1 MSNLN
6 FSQPPVHLAD
16 PNAPGSITDLRIA
29 GTHVLS
35 ITFPNQVRRDRWWVL
50 INDIMHRMA
59 HLLTTDLHT
68 QSLSNKRSGLRPWF
82 ALVATL
88 HEEFGVAA
96 VPQDIRQAC
105 NDNEDFCD
113 LPRTSW
119 DD

>member
-1 MSNLN
+1 
-6 FSQPPVHLAD
+6 
-16 PNAPGSITDLRIA
+16 
-29 GTHVLS
+29 
-35 ITFPNQVRRDRWWVL
+35 
-50 INDIMHRMA
+50 MHRMA

-68 QSLSNKRSGLRPWF
+68 QSLSNKRSGLRSWF

-88 HEEFGVAA
+88 REEFGVAA

-105 NDNEDFCD
+105 NDNEDFCN